1 MEGNA
6 RTACTSIRAWAVA
19 VVAAFSIIG
28 LVPLAQA
35 QRAANFNQAG
45 VQKSSKAQGVLKA
58 SEQEAFQQAKELEAV
73 GDSAPAGRGPGYTPK
88 TFYIFGDS
96 LSDTG
101 NAYARYYDVFSSFG
115 FKLYPPF
122 YAVPRWSNGLMWPD
136 FLGKALGVAIRPDVD
151 GGTNYAI
158 AGSTISPENYYT
170 IPGHPEIT
178 GFAQVDQFL
187 AAHQRAHPQAVYIV
201 WLGGN
206 DIDPPASF
214 TQWNYEQLSI
224 LVGRL
229 YAAGARNF
237 LIPNLVDLG
246 KLPLV
251 ISWGDPTYAQQLSD
265 MTVLFNQ
272 LLAGLPAQFPNAN
285 IRIVDVYRFRTMIDR
300 YPRAFGF
307 TNTTDGCYLS
317 YGDGSICTDPDK
329 HWYWDGSHPSTRAHK
344 LLSNL
349 FALEL
354 AKAGWLK

>member
-6 RTACTSIRAWAVA
+6 RTASTSIRAWAVA

-28 LVPLAQA
+28 LVPVAQA

-45 VQKSSKAQGVLKA
+45 VQKSSKAQGALKA
-58 SEQEAFQQAKELEAV
+58 SEQEATQKAKELEAV
-73 GDSAPAGRGPGYTPK
+73 GNSAPAGRGPGYTPK
-88 TFYIFGDS
+88 TIYIFGDS

-101 NAYARYYDVFSSFG
+101 SGYARYYDFFTSVG
-115 FKLYPPF
+115 FKLYLPF
-122 YAVPRWSNGLMWPD
+122 YAVPRFSNGLIWPD
-136 FLGKALGVAIRPDVD
+136 FLGKTFGLTIRPDVD

-158 AGSTISPENYYT
+158 AGSTISPENRYNNR
-170 IPGHPEIT
+170 PEMS

-187 AAHQRAHPQAVYIV
+187 AAYQRAHPQAVYII

-214 TQWNYEQLSI
+214 TEWNYEQLVI
-224 LVGRL
+224 MVGRL
-229 YAAGARNF
+229 HAAGARNF
-237 LIPNLVDLG
+237 LIPNLFDFG
-246 KLPLV
+246 ALPVV
-251 ISWGDPTYAQQLSD
+251 ISFGDPAYAQQLSD

-272 LLAGLPAQFPNAN
+272 LLAGLPARFPNAN

-354 AKAGWLK
+354 AKTEWLK